1 MLFLAIFINVIQ
13 LTTKSLYFWD
23 SLYIEAV
30 PKTRILRIEI
40 FDSEL
45 YGNVSHS
52 IPSKTLYKASFRY
65 KYNRVRQRSM
75 VELYLNMQNKRKA
88 DGVIDIEIA
97 QNPLKT
103 VFITAL

>member
-1 MLFLAIFINVIQ
+1 MCYEACLAPMGW
-13 LTTKSLYFWD
+13 YW
-23 SLYIEAV
+23 
-30 PKTRILRIEI
+30 
-40 FDSEL
+40 
-45 YGNVSHS
+45 
-52 IPSKTLYKASFRY
+52 YKASFRY

-103 VFITAL
+103 VFMTAL